1 MSRFDD
7 IELPAHAY
15 VPGSTARHESGA
27 FDHFCVDAK
36 PGMDVEALASCLAW
50 RAGLKF
56 LEAGFFWEAHEVL
69 ESVWMA
75 LPKDSADRQ
84 TVQALIQYANA
95 GLKQK
100 MGRPDA
106 ASRLLVRASAH
117 FRAGRGSLLAR
128 RLGFKWPDAE
138 RALVALVYPNPA

>member
-1 MSRFDD
+1 MSQFDD
-7 IELPAHAY
+7 IELPDHAY

-36 PGMDVEALASCLAW
+36 PGMDVEALASCRAW

-69 ESVWMA
+69 EAVWMA
-75 LPKDSADRQ
+75 LPTDSADRQ

-100 MGRPDA
+100 MGRPGA

-117 FRAGRGSLLAR
+117 FRAGRGSLLER
-128 RLGFKWPDAE
+128 RLALGWRDAE
-138 RALVALVYPNPA
+138 RDLVALVNPNSA